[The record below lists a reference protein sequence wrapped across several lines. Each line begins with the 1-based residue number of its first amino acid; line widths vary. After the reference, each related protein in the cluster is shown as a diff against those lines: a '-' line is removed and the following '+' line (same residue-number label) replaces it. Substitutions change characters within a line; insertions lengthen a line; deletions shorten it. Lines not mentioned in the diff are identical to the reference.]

1 MERTVTAAGSLVAA
15 GRDGRQTGPLVAA
28 GLALLALAGL
38 AWLLAGPRQALL
50 APIGGLIGFT
60 LHRSG
65 FGFASGWRRLWLGGE
80 ARPAVAQLLL
90 LAATSAL
97 LLPALAAGAAF
108 GLPLQGL
115 VFPAGPWVALGG
127 FLFGLGMQLAGGCAS
142 GTLYTVGGG
151 SPRMAV
157 VLLAFVAGSVLGTL
171 HLPSLERLPAP
182 PAVSLL
188 GLGWPAALA
197 ATLLGVAGLGL
208 LVHRLARGRLGL
220 GPDPRLGAAL
230 ALAVLAWAWLL
241 AAGWPW
247 GITAA
252 FALWGGKAL
261 AALGL
266 PVAAWPGFE
275 LRAAELA
282 APLLADPTTTSNLA
296 IVAGALASAAL
307 AGRLR
312 PRWRLGRGEL
322 ASAVLGGLLLGYGA
336 RLAYGCNIGA
346 FLSGIASGSA
356 HGWLG
361 LVCALLATPLGIRLR
376 ARLGLDDDAATGRR
390 PAPL

>member
-1 MERTVTAAGSLVAA
+1 MVVGSAWAGAREERQTVAFVVAGVALAALTAA
-15 GRDGRQTGPLVAA
+15 
-28 GLALLALAGL
+28 
-38 AWLLAGPRQALL
+38 AWLAAGPRQALL

-65 FGFASGWRRLWLGGE
+65 FGFASGWRQLWERGE
-80 ARPAVAQLLL
+80 ARSATAQLLL
-90 LAATSAL
+90 LGATAAL
-97 LLPALAAGAAF
+97 VLPALAAGSAF
-108 GLPLQGL
+108 GFPLQGL
-115 VFPAGPWVALGG
+115 VFPAGPWVAVGG
-127 FLFGLGMQLAGGCAS
+127 FLFGLGMQLAGGCGS
-142 GTLYTVGGG
+142 GTLYAVGSG
-151 SPRMAV
+151 SPRMLV
-157 VLLAFVAGSVLGTL
+157 VLLCFVAGSVLGTL

-188 GLGWPAALA
+188 QFGWLAALA
-197 ATLLGVAGLGL
+197 STLVGVALLGL
-208 LVHRLARGRLGL
+208 LVRRLARGPLVTGT
-220 GPDPRLGAAL
+220 DPRLGAAL
-230 ALAVLAWAWLL
+230 ALAVLALAWLL
-241 AAGWPW
+241 VAGWPW

-261 AALGL
+261 AAAGL
-266 PVAAWPGFE
+266 PVATWPGFE

-282 APLLADPTTTSNLA
+282 APLLADPITTSNLS

-312 PRWRLGRGEL
+312 PRWRLSAGEL

-346 FLSGIASGSA
+346 FLSGIASGSP

-361 LVCALLATPLGIRLR
+361 LACALLATPLGIRLR
-376 ARLGLDDDAATGRR
+376 ARLGRDDAPGAGRR
-390 PAPL
+390 AAPLHQPS